1 MAVSVGNPMHEIKP
15 GSFIPPMSRFDH
27 LDLDGHALELLLAVH
42 EEGSVTRAAQ
52 RLGVTQSAVSHGLD
66 KLRAIA
72 GDALF
77 VRSGR
82 GIVATVQAEA
92 LAARARVLLDELRAF
107 SQAAGFDPA
116 RWSGTL
122 TIAANDL
129 QRDLLL
135 PALLRR
141 LRSAS
146 PGARLRVIPSGA
158 PQPALLREQGCDL
171 VITPRP
177 PEAADL
183 LQKRLFEDRYRV
195 WFDGARRSAP
205 ATRAEYLAAEHV
217 SVRYEDGRALD
228 IDRVL
233 AEQGVTREIVASVP
247 GFAGIPAL
255 LRDGPWLATLPA
267 LLGEGVLRGLAS
279 AEPPLPTPRLP
290 MYMVWHR
297 RRQDDP
303 LHRWLRT
310 ELEAVA
316 REAAGRTRGAPRQP

>member
-1 MAVSVGNPMHEIKP
+1 
-15 GSFIPPMSRFDH
+15 MSHFDH
-27 LDLDGHALELLLAVH
+27 RDLDGHALELLLAVH

-66 KLRAIA
+66 KLRAIT

-77 VRSGR
+77 VRAGR
-82 GIVATVQAEA
+82 GIAATAQAEA
-92 LAARARVLLDELRAF
+92 LAARARALLDELRAF

-116 RWSGTL
+116 RWQGTL

-141 LRSAS
+141 LRAVSR
-146 PGARLRVIPSGA
+146 GATLRVIPSGA

-171 VITPRP
+171 VVTPRP

-195 WFDGARRSAP
+195 WFDPAQRRAP
-205 ATRAEYLAAEHV
+205 ADRAEYLAGEHV
-217 SVRYEDGRALD
+217 TVRYEDGRALD
-228 IDRVL
+228 IDRWL
-233 AEQGVTREIVASVP
+233 GERGVARTIVATVP
-247 GFAGIPAL
+247 GFAGVASL
-255 LRDGPWLATLPA
+255 LRGGPWLATLPA
-267 LLGEGVLRGLAS
+267 RLAEGVLRGLAS
-279 AEPPLPTPRLP
+279 AEPPLETPPLP

-303 LHRWLRT
+303 LHRWLRA

-316 REAAGRTRGAPRQP
+316 RDAVPA